1 MGSLI
6 LDISPDSV
14 VLDDIKGI
22 MNVVTEGFV
31 KA

>member
-6 LDISPDSV
+6 IDMSPDSV
-14 VLDDIKGI
+14 VLEDIKDI

-31 KA
+31 KV